1 MVSRAVVGT
10 ACTAQVPLA
19 LFGLSYCSRLD
30 WRRAGRVINAR
41 ANTDKRGS
49 MSPPHA
55 PEGGSAPSIAPASPC
70 AAAARGG
77 ASPLAITPLVLTAQD
92 QPSCTRVN

>member
-1 MVSRAVVGT
+1 M
-10 ACTAQVPLA
+10 PLA

-30 WRRAGRVINAR
+30 WLRAGRIINAR
-41 ANTDKRGS
+41 ANTDKRDS
-49 MSPPHA
+49 MSAPHA
-55 PEGGSAPSIAPASPC
+55 PEGGSAPCAPPIAPASPR
-70 AAAARGG
+70 AAAAHGGG